1 MANINFGNELNTKHI
16 STGLHNYEAARNAF
30 FTLEVDFRIPTGPNK
45 GKVNLLKPDYSK
57 HPAQATE
64 EDYIAEAAEG
74 LKLNVTKAP
83 VPHFSV
89 GTEEYRRGN
98 DVVKF
103 ATVPTWD
110 AGTIEVDDV
119 VGIRTKDILMAWQYL
134 AYNPYT
140 RLGGRMVDYKKTCT
154 LMEYTQDYE
163 LIRTWTLEGCF
174 ITKITESEFDRENDG
189 KRKISVEISYDR
201 ATVENNY
208 ETI

>member
-1 MANINFGNELNTKHI
+1 MAKTNFGNELNTKHI
-16 STGLHNYEAARNAF
+16 SSNLANYEAARNAF
-30 FTLEVDFRIPTGPNK
+30 FTLNVDFRIPGTEI
-45 GKVNLLKPDYSK
+45 VNLLKPDYTG
-57 HPAQATE
+57 HPEQATE
-64 EDYIAEAAEG
+64 NDYIKEAAEG

-89 GTEEYRRGN
+89 GTDEYRRGN

-110 AGTIEVDDV
+110 SGSIEVDDV
-119 VGIRTKDILMAWQYL
+119 VGIRTKDILMSWQYL
-134 AYNPYT
+134 AYNPNT
-140 RLGGRMVDYKKTCT
+140 RLGGRMRDYKKTCT

-174 ITKITESEFDRENDG
+174 ITKLSESDFDRENDG
-189 KRKISVEISYDR
+189 KRKITVEISYDR
-201 ATVENNY
+201 ATIENNY

>member
-1 MANINFGNELNTKHI
+1 MAKTNFGNELNTKHI
-16 STGLHNYEAARNAF
+16 SSNLANYEAARNAF
-30 FTLEVDFRIPTGPNK
+30 FTLNVDFRIPGTET
-45 GKVNLLKPDYSK
+45 VNLLKPDYTG

-64 EDYIAEAAEG
+64 NDYIKEAAEG

-89 GTEEYRRGN
+89 GTDEYRRGN

-110 AGTIEVDDV
+110 SGSIEVDDV
-119 VGIRTKDILMAWQYL
+119 VGIRTKDILMSWQYL
-134 AYNPYT
+134 AYNPKT
-140 RLGGRMVDYKKTCT
+140 RLGGRMRDYKKTCT

-174 ITKITESEFDRENDG
+174 ITKLSESDFDRENDG
-189 KRKISVEISYDR
+189 KRKITVEISYDR
-201 ATVENNY
+201 ATIENEY
-208 ETI
+208 DTI

>member
-1 MANINFGNELNTKHI
+1 MAKTNFGNELNTKHI
-16 STGLHNYEAARNAF
+16 SSNLANYEAARNAF
-30 FTLEVDFRIPTGPNK
+30 FTLNVDFRIPGTET
-45 GKVNLLKPDYSK
+45 VNLLKPDYTG

-64 EDYIAEAAEG
+64 NDYIKEAAEG

-89 GTEEYRRGN
+89 GTDEYRRGN

-110 AGTIEVDDV
+110 SGSIEVDDV
-119 VGIRTKDILMAWQYL
+119 VGIRTKDILMSWQYL
-134 AYNPYT
+134 AYNPNT
-140 RLGGRMVDYKKTCT
+140 RLGGRMRDYKKTCT

-163 LIRTWTLEGCF
+163 LIRAWTLEGCF
-174 ITKITESEFDRENDG
+174 ITKLSESDFDRENDG
-189 KRKISVEISYDR
+189 KRKITVEISYDR
-201 ATVENNY
+201 ATIENNY